1 LSFEF
6 WVLGFAWAVVVDP
19 LLNRPRPRS
28 LNVGAK
34 NSLKS
39 GNAA

>member
-1 LSFEF
+1 
-6 WVLGFAWAVVVDP
+6 LGFAGAVVVDP
-19 LLNRPRPRS
+19 LLIVLVLRTRPRS